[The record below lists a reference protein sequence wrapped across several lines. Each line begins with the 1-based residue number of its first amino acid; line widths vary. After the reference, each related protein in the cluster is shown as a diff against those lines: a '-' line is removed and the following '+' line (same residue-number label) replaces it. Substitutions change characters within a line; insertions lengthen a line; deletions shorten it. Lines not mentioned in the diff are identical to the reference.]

1 MKGLS
6 LIVAIAEDG
15 AIGVNGNL
23 LCYLPADLKHFKEI
37 TMGGA
42 IVMGRKTFESLPKGA
57 LPGRKNVVIT
67 RNKEFSAENIVVSHS
82 VEEAMILTENDG
94 TERYIIGGAEIYRA
108 ALPLVSTIYLTRIH
122 AAFSA
127 ADTHFPEID
136 MEQWSVKGE
145 IRHEADEKNKIAYSF
160 ITLQRK

>member
-1 MKGLS
+1 MSGLS

-15 AIGVNGNL
+15 AIGAKGDL

-42 IVMGRKTFESLPKGA
+42 IIMGRKTFDSLPKGA

-67 RNKEFSAENIVVSHS
+67 RNAEFTADNIVVAHS
-82 VEEAMILTENDG
+82 VEQAMAMTDNDN

-122 AAFSA
+122 AEFPE

-136 MEQWSVKGE
+136 MQQWSVKDE
-145 IRHEADEKNKIAYSF
+145 IRYEADEKNKIAYSF
-160 ITLQRK
+160 ITLHRK